1 MARPFFTMGFL
12 LACACGTSTGGSD
25 AGLRWYFT
33 CGDPTCGGYRARDG
47 GPPPC
52 TSQAE
57 GSACDGGGQS
67 CDPKDF
73 CNRLLV
79 CTDRDPAGGPGCP
92 VSRARHKRDIA
103 YLGGDEL
110 RAYAKELEALPL
122 ATWRYNGEPVSAPRR
137 LGFLIDDDE
146 DGCPF
151 CPGNE
156 PMTPP
161 ELLVR
166 RAQGSQPNRPGWTLR
181 VVPNRFPALRTEE
194 RMTRSATGLY
204 DSMAGVGA
212 HEVIIETAEHGRALP
227 QQTAAEV
234 QELLR
239 AAQERMLDLS
249 RDVRLRSALFFK
261 NSGWAAGSTLS
272 HPHSQLLAL
281 PVVPLE
287 LQEELSGARGH
298 FDEKERCI
306 FCDVVAQEAR
316 ERPRVVLETD
326 GFIAFMHWAARSPF
340 DVWVLPCE
348 HRLNCDQESR
358 A

>member
-25 AGLRWYFT
+25 AGVLRWYFT

-146 DGCPF
+146 HSPAVDSTG
-151 CPGNE
+151 E
-156 PMTPP
+156 
-161 ELLVR
+161 
-166 RAQGSQPNRPGWTLR
+166 R
-181 VVPNRFPALRTEE
+181 VDLYGYTSWVVAAVKVQAERIAALEGEVKALR
-194 RMTRSATGLY
+194 R
-204 DSMAGVGA
+204 
-212 HEVIIETAEHGRALP
+212 
-227 QQTAAEV
+227 
-234 QELLR
+234 EL
-239 AAQERMLDLS
+239 
-249 RDVRLRSALFFK
+249 
-261 NSGWAAGSTLS
+261 
-272 HPHSQLLAL
+272 
-281 PVVPLE
+281 
-287 LQEELSGARGH
+287 ARR
-298 FDEKERCI
+298 KR
-306 FCDVVAQEAR
+306 
-316 ERPRVVLETD
+316 
-326 GFIAFMHWAARSPF
+326 
-340 DVWVLPCE
+340 
-348 HRLNCDQESR
+348 
-358 A
+358 

>member
-1 MARPFFTMGFL
+1 CRSAFR
-12 LACACGTSTGGSD
+12 
-25 AGLRWYFT
+25 
-33 CGDPTCGGYRARDG
+33 
-47 GPPPC
+47 
-52 TSQAE
+52 
-57 GSACDGGGQS
+57 GSAC
-67 CDPKDF
+67 
-73 CNRLLV
+73 LV
-79 CTDRDPAGGPGCP
+79 APPAGSGLVWCAAMPELRRDPVVGRWVIVAPE
-92 VSRARHKRDIA
+92 RADRPHA
-103 YLGGDEL
+103 LL
-110 RAYAKELEALPL
+110 RS
-122 ATWRYNGEPVSAPRR
+122 EPDP
-137 LGFLIDDDE
+137 DDE

-261 NSGWAAGSTLS
+261 NSGWAARSTF
-272 HPHSQLLAL
+272 
-281 PVVPLE
+281 E
-287 LQEELSGARGH
+287 
-298 FDEKERCI
+298 
-306 FCDVVAQEAR
+306 
-316 ERPRVVLETD
+316 
-326 GFIAFMHWAARSPF
+326 
-340 DVWVLPCE
+340 VWVLPRE
-348 HRLNCDQESR
+348 HRSNFEQSSPAELAGLAQAIRLALRKLDLALERPAYNFYLHTLPLREPAAEWYHWHVEVKPVLTLQGGFEWGSGFFINPTPPEEAAAFLR
-358 A
+358 QTEA